1 MPRQASK
8 HLRRVTVIWG
18 LLFFNVIGNPGKNAL
33 IPIPHKFSQ
42 LLQQIALAAALVL
55 AMTVNRKLLIRPNW
69 FLGLFSVLAVMSF
82 AMSIRFVGSG
92 TAFRACRLVTILA
105 VLWLLTPWWRDRGL
119 VLLRS
124 HFLMWILILISLG
137 IGIVLAPKKAFALN
151 YGSARLDGV
160 VWPIP
165 ATAVGR
171 YMAELTGIT
180 ILLWACGAIRRKPA
194 LLLIG
199 AGFVALIASHTR
211 GALVGMV
218 LALVVAGLSLFATK
232 RRVRQAFLISL
243 VVVISVVLP
252 LTPLLS
258 SWLTRGQDTQ
268 AVHSLSGR
276 TSYWHYVLTEP
287 RPETNKIF
295 GSGMTNDGVQN
306 NVPGQN
312 GLPIDSS
319 WLASYQNQGVVGCI
333 IEGLIIVLLIIKALL
348 RPRGLTRALALF
360 LIVYCLFSSFTETGI
375 GEASPYLLDL
385 TLAASLLVPRAPRMD
400 LTSEPKGL
408 RAPLSSAEV

>member
-1 MPRQASK
+1 
-8 HLRRVTVIWG
+8 
-18 LLFFNVIGNPGKNAL
+18 
-33 IPIPHKFSQ
+33 
-42 LLQQIALAAALVL
+42 
-55 AMTVNRKLLIRPNW
+55 
-69 FLGLFSVLAVMSF
+69 
-82 AMSIRFVGSG
+82 
-92 TAFRACRLVTILA
+92 
-105 VLWLLTPWWRDRGL
+105 
-119 VLLRS
+119 
-124 HFLMWILILISLG
+124 MWILILISLG

-319 WLASYQNQGVVGCI
+319 WLASYQNQGVVGCT

-408 RAPLSSAEV
+408 RSLVFG

>member
-1 MPRQASK
+1 
-8 HLRRVTVIWG
+8 
-18 LLFFNVIGNPGKNAL
+18 
-33 IPIPHKFSQ
+33 
-42 LLQQIALAAALVL
+42 
-55 AMTVNRKLLIRPNW
+55 
-69 FLGLFSVLAVMSF
+69 
-82 AMSIRFVGSG
+82 
-92 TAFRACRLVTILA
+92 
-105 VLWLLTPWWRDRGL
+105 
-119 VLLRS
+119 
-124 HFLMWILILISLG
+124 MWTLILISLG
-137 IGIVLAPKKAFALN
+137 IGIVLAPKKAFSLN
-151 YGSARLDGV
+151 YGTARLDGV
-160 VWPIP
+160 VWPLP

-171 YMAELTGIT
+171 YMAELTGMT

-218 LALVVAGLSLFATK
+218 LALVVAGLSLFAAK
-232 RRVRQAFLISL
+232 RRVRQAFAISL
-243 VVVISVVLP
+243 VVVITVVLP
-252 LTPLLS
+252 LTPVLS
-258 SWLTRGQDTQ
+258 SWLTRGQSTE

-333 IEGLIIVLLIIKALL
+333 IEGLIIILLLTKALQ
-348 RPRGLTRALALF
+348 RPRGIDACPGALPHRLLFVLLLHRDRNRRGLTVSPRSHLGCLPSCPPGARNEPHRPTESPARSLAF
-360 LIVYCLFSSFTETGI
+360 G
-375 GEASPYLLDL
+375 
-385 TLAASLLVPRAPRMD
+385 
-400 LTSEPKGL
+400 
-408 RAPLSSAEV
+408 